1 MASLVHCPLTGDS
14 IPILS
19 VIFISV
25 IIAIIISCTRRVVRL
40 SREALLIFLTGDV
53 SPYSHFF
60 LLALLIFV
68 VRIIIIIVITMI
80 MGQLLKE
87 GRILL
92 DVVPFS
98 KELLELTQ
106 VVCIDADILQE
117 ILI

>member
-19 VIFISV
+19 VIFISA

-60 LLALLIFV
+60 LLAILIFA

-80 MGQLLKE
+80 TGQVLNE

-106 VVCIDADILQE
+106 VVCIDADIMQE